1 MSDKTKVLVCGGTGY
16 IGGLVVEGLKGKDY
30 WLRALARE
38 QSKEKLAAKKCDD
51 VFVGEATQKETLN
64 GICDGIDVVFS
75 SIGFHSGAKKPTLW
89 DLDYQANINI
99 FEEAKRSGVKHC
111 IFISTMGG
119 PAMARKSDLALARE
133 KVVEWL
139 KASGIDYTVFRPT
152 GYFND
157 ITLVYDKVATKG
169 VYNLYGNPDVK
180 MNPLHAGDFA
190 DLVAKAIETSEW
202 RNIEKDVGG
211 PEIFTRKEIAELAFK
226 VLGKKPDI
234 RLKPLW
240 QFAIIM
246 YIMRLVN
253 FNVYHLFQ
261 FLHFTWSTP
270 WMAATKNGHRRL
282 EDYWIELK
290 KEGKVGTGSSS
301 QGI

>member
-1 MSDKTKVLVCGGTGY
+1 MKVLVCGATGH
-16 IGGLVVEGLKGKDY
+16 IGGLVMEGLKGKGY
-30 WLRALARE
+30 WVRALARE
-38 QSKEKLAAKKCDD
+38 QSKEKLKGKKCDD
-51 VFVGEATQKETLN
+51 VFVGEATKAETLR
-64 GICDGIDVVFS
+64 GLCEGIDAVFS
-75 SIGFHSGAKKPTLW
+75 SIGFHSSAKKPTLW
-89 DLDYQANINI
+89 ELDYQANINV

-111 IFISTMGG
+111 IFISTIAG
-119 PAMARKSDLALARE
+119 PAMARQSDLALARE
-133 KVVEWL
+133 KVVDWL

-169 VYNLYGNPDVK
+169 VYNLYGSPDVK
-180 MNPLHAGDFA
+180 MNPLHAADFA
-190 DLVAKAIETSEW
+190 DLVAKAIETPDW

-211 PEIFTRKEIAELAFK
+211 PDILNRREIAELAFK

-234 RLKPLW
+234 RVKPLW
-240 QFAIIM
+240 QFTMIM

-270 WMAATKNGHRRL
+270 WMAAAKHGHRRL
-282 EDYWIELK
+282 ENYWMELQ
-290 KEGKVGTGSSS
+290 KEGKVGAGSSS
-301 QGI
+301 QGL